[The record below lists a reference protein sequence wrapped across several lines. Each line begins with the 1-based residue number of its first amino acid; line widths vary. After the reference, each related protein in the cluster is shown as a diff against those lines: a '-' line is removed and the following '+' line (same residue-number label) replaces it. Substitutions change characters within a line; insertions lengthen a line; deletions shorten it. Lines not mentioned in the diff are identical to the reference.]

1 MMSEIAGAPALIAL
15 AAFLVMFLLLVGIVQ
30 YAAMH
35 GKRKEMV
42 EKIQQSSGTWVDAAV
57 TSHPPEISGESKG
70 WMIGLF
76 ASLGKKAVSPESKDY
91 SRMNMKFLRAGLRRP
106 NVPAIYWGIKSFL
119 CLSFAVFFLL
129 TRLTF
134 FHILSFNVTIAI
146 CLYVAAVGFY
156 LPDIWLAL
164 RISSRKKSM
173 MEGLPDALDLMVV
186 CVEAGMGLDAAI
198 HRVGQEMRL
207 TNKVLSDELQLLNLE
222 LRAGKSRQDAF
233 RDLAKRSG
241 LEEVESL
248 VTLLIQ
254 TDRFGT
260 SVAQALRV
268 YSDSFRTKRFQ
279 KAEEIAGKLS
289 VKLMF
294 PMIFF
299 IFPALFV
306 AILGPA
312 AIRVYEIFLN
322 H

>member
-57 TSHPPEISGESKG
+57 ASHSPEISGESKG